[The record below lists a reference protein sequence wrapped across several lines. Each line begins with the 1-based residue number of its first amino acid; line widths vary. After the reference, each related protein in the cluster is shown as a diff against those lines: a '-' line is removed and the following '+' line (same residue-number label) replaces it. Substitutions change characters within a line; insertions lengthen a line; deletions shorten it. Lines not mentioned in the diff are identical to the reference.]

1 MKTKIEIT
9 PEAEHDITG
18 IITNIQLQ
26 HPSIAKQTLLEIKK
40 QFQLLAT
47 QPDVGREGGSE
58 GTREIVLRGLPYIAI
73 YEHTQSAVTIVR
85 VLAGAGDAGHSV

>member
-9 PEAEHDITG
+9 PEAEQDITS

-26 HPSIAKQTLLEIKK
+26 HPSIARQTLLEIKN
-40 QFQLLAT
+40 QFQLLAS
-47 QPDVGREGGSE
+47 QPDIGRVGGSD

-73 YEHTQSAVTIVR
+73 YEHTQSIVTIVR
-85 VLAGAGDAGHSV
+85 VLAGAGDASQNV